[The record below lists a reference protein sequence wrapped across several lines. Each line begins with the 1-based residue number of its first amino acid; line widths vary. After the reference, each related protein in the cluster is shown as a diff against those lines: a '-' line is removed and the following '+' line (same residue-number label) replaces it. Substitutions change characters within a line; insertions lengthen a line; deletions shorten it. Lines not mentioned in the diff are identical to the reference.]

1 MDEVR
6 LGDASVFLLP
16 VVRGLP
22 RERGTVLQAIDATR
36 PGAIALSIAP
46 EELEALRRYDGT
58 PYAPDNLEE
67 EVYVAGLSVWEE
79 PIKPPPCFTEAL
91 RIASARKIR
100 LEALDLDEDSY
111 ADAYTESVSALE
123 LIGQGRL
130 EYRLSRKKFRAQT
143 PEEFVLEWDGE
154 VNRSAGFRKLQRLR
168 EVHMA
173 QGLQGLAHEASPV
186 LAVVE
191 LEREKGVLAALR
203 G

>member
-16 VVRGLP
+16 VVRGLS
-22 RERGTVLQAIDATR
+22 REKRTVLEAIEATG
-36 PGAIALSIAP
+36 PGAIGLSIAP

-91 RIASARKIR
+91 RVASARKIR
-100 LEALDLDEDSY
+100 LEALDLDEDAY
-111 ADAYTESVSALE
+111 ADAYTGSVSALE

-130 EYRLSRKKFRAQT
+130 EYRLGRKKFRART

-154 VNRSAGFRKLQRLR
+154 VNRSAGFRRLQRLR
-168 EVHMA
+168 EQHMA
-173 QGLQGLAHEASPV
+173 EGLRALAAEASPI

-191 LEREKGVLAALR
+191 LEREKGVAAALR
-203 G
+203 T

>member
-6 LGDASVFLLP
+6 VGEASVLLLP
-16 VVRGLP
+16 VVRGLT
-22 RERGTVLQAIDATR
+22 REKRTVVEAIDASR
-36 PGAIALSIAP
+36 PGAIGLSIAP

-58 PYAPDNLEE
+58 PYAPDNVEE

-91 RIASARKIR
+91 RVASARKIR
-100 LEALDLDEDSY
+100 LEALDLDEDAY
-111 ADAYTESVSALE
+111 ADAYTGSVSALE

-130 EYRLSRKKFRAQT
+130 EYRLGRKKFHART

-154 VNRSAGFRKLQRLR
+154 VNRSAGFRRLQRLR
-168 EVHMA
+168 EQHMA
-173 QGLQGLAHEASPV
+173 EMLRALAAEASPV

-191 LEREKGVLAALR
+191 LEREKGVAAALR
-203 G
+203 T